1 MTVIGASFNANTELP
16 AILPLIDTHT
26 HFDAPVFDIDRDEQI
41 QQAYQQGIRHLVL
54 VGYLQRHFQRLSIVY
69 CRSSRYAATAPFKGA
84 YCPRFTSFLY

>member
-54 VGYLQRHFQRLSIVY
+54 VGYLQRHFSALV
-69 CRSSRYAATAPFKGA
+69 
-84 YCPRFTSFLY
+84 